1 MNAGCTNDGLEAGTT
16 ITPAV
21 EVAFVE
27 AATGVSELE
36 RLYIMSLI
44 DRVRRGDLCLISL
57 HSGGEVAGA
66 ACYRSVDGEAEVV
79 FGFLR
84 PAYRG
89 IEHAFLETVVRA
101 LAKSGVTVVRTG
113 FTWPDAG
120 PVIAAAARM
129 GFSTVHRISM
139 AKDVEDSHLFF
150 YVPAPGIQVLP
161 WSPWYFEDACRIMYE
176 ESEPAD
182 RVLYPLFGSPEG
194 ARKLLLSIVQGRHG
208 TFMPGL
214 SAVCQAGG
222 AIVGFL
228 LCALLADGSVL
239 VLDIAVSKA
248 CRRTG
253 AGTKMLE
260 YLIGKCAAQGNRQ
273 IVLAVTA
280 DNAAA
285 IGLYKKMGFQDVA
298 TFDQHVLRIEPAIS
312 KH

>member
-1 MNAGCTNDGLEAGTT
+1 MDVSSAGERPETGTT
-16 ITPAV
+16 VTQA
-21 EVAFVE
+21 VE
-27 AATGVSELE
+27 AAFSEAAAGVSELE
-36 RLYIMSLI
+36 RLYITSLT
-44 DRVRRGDLCLISL
+44 DRVRRGELCLISL
-57 HSGGEVAGA
+57 YYGGEVAGA
-66 ACYRSVDGEAEVV
+66 ACYRSVDGEAEIV

-84 PAYRG
+84 PPYRG
-89 IEHAFLETVVRA
+89 IEHVFLETVVDV
-101 LAKSGVTVVRTG
+101 LAKSGVAVIRTG

-139 AKDVEDSHLFF
+139 VKEVEERDMFS
-150 YVPAPGIQVLP
+150 YVPTPGIQVLP

-194 ARKLLLSIVQGRHG
+194 ARRLLLSIVQGRHG

-222 AIVGFL
+222 TSVGFL
-228 LCALLADGSVL
+228 LCALLPDGSVL
-239 VLDIAVSKA
+239 VLDIAVSKDH
-248 CRRTG
+248 RRAG

-260 YLIGKCAAQGNRQ
+260 YLTGKCAALGNRQ

-280 DNAAA
+280 GNEAA
-285 IGLYKKMGFQDVA
+285 IRLYKKAGFRDVA
-298 TFDQHVLRIEPAIS
+298 AFDQYVLAINRQENN
-312 KH
+312 

>member
-1 MNAGCTNDGLEAGTT
+1 MDVSSTGEGLETGTT
-16 ITPAV
+16 VTQAV
-21 EVAFVE
+21 EAAFSE

-36 RLYIMSLI
+36 RLYITSLT
-44 DRVRRGDLCLISL
+44 DRVRRGELCLISL
-57 HSGGEVAGA
+57 YGGGEVAGA

-89 IEHAFLETVVRA
+89 IEHVFLETVVGT
-101 LAKSGVTVVRTG
+101 LAKSGIAVIRTG

-139 AKDVEDSHLFF
+139 AKAVDDSHMFS
-150 YVPAPGIQVLP
+150 YVPSPGIQVLA
-161 WSPWYFEDACRIMYE
+161 WSPWYFEEACRIMHE

-214 SAVCQAGG
+214 SAVCQVGG
-222 AIVGFL
+222 TIVGFL
-228 LCALLADGSVL
+228 LCALLPDGSVL
-239 VLDIAVSKA
+239 VLDIAVNKA
-248 CRRTG
+248 SRGKG

-260 YLIGKCAAQGNRQ
+260 YLTGKCAAFGNRQ

-280 DNAAA
+280 GNEAA
-285 IGLYKKMGFQDVA
+285 IGLYKKAGFREVA
-298 TFDQHVLRIEPAIS
+298 TFDQYVLKIEPAIS
-312 KH
+312 KN

>member
-1 MNAGCTNDGLEAGTT
+1 MDVSSTGEGLETGTT
-16 ITPAV
+16 VTQAV
-21 EVAFVE
+21 EAAFNE
-27 AATGVSELE
+27 AATGLSEME
-36 RLYIMSLI
+36 RLYITSLT
-44 DRVRRGDLCLISL
+44 DRVRRGELCLISL
-57 HSGGEVAGA
+57 HCGGEVAGA

-84 PAYRG
+84 PPYRG
-89 IEHAFLETVVRA
+89 IEDAFLEKVVGT
-101 LAKSGVTVVRTG
+101 LAKSGVTVFRTG

-120 PVIAAAARM
+120 PVISAAARM

-139 AKDVEDSHLFF
+139 AKQVEDSHLFS

-182 RVLYPLFGSPEG
+182 RILYPLFGSPEG

-214 SAVCQAGG
+214 SAVCQANGN
-222 AIVGFL
+222 IVGFL
-228 LCALLADGSVL
+228 LCALLVDGSVL
-239 VLDIAVSKA
+239 VLDIAVRKA

-260 YLIGKCAAQGNRQ
+260 YLVGKCAAQGNRQ

-280 DNAAA
+280 DNEAA
-285 IGLYKKMGFQDVA
+285 IRLYKKMGFRDVA
-298 TFDQHVLRIEPAIS
+298 TFDQYVL
-312 KH
+312 KMNL